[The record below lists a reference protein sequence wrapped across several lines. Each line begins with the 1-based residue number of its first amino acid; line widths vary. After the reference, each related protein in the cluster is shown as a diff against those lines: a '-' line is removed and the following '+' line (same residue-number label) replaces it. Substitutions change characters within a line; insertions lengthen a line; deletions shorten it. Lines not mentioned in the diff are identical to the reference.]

1 MDLGIVFLI
10 VIVVAAGGGAL
21 IWFAS
26 RGSSRRCGECQRNLP
41 SNLDT
46 CPFCGALVNNRTF
59 IEPFP
64 TTRLSAIDGP
74 REGQEFML
82 RGEQVTI
89 GRAPQSDIR
98 LDDDLVSWEHAVL
111 TFSDGEYVLYDRD
124 STNGTWVNGRR
135 IAQATISPGQDQ
147 IRIGPSIFVLQ
158 VAGQPQQI
166 PSPLP
171 EPVPARVPV
180 EKVYDFGEYERIA
193 TLGGGGAALVYKA
206 VSKRDGETVAVKVF
220 NRSDPY
226 LRDKFQKEG
235 REIAQMLRHP
245 HIVRVYGGGN
255 SNGVLYL
262 VMEFMD
268 GGTLRERL
276 YPGRPLSYE
285 QIVSITGQICD
296 ALQYAHRA
304 GVYHRDIKPENMF
317 FSSDGT
323 VKLGDFGIA
332 RLAQSVT
339 RTVSGVLLG
348 TPAYMSYE
356 QAKGHDIDGRS
367 DLYALGVVLYEMVTG
382 RCPFKAD
389 NPLALVEKHI
399 RESPIPP
406 SRINPAVSPQVEG
419 VIMRAL
425 EKDRN
430 RRFSNA
436 EEMARAIGYAGPM
449 HDGEMSASPS
459 APASNAQA
467 GMQVSIPSHA
477 GVSRLVRLDG
487 YAIQLRSSVTN
498 LNRRNVNPDDIE
510 ISRDHAR
517 VVRREENYWI
527 EDLGSSNGT
536 FVNGLRLFDAQILKP
551 GDEIRLGRTVLH
563 VES

>member
-1 MDLGIVFLI
+1 M
-10 VIVVAAGGGAL
+10 
-21 IWFAS
+21 
-26 RGSSRRCGECQRNLP
+26 
-41 SNLDT
+41 
-46 CPFCGALVNNRTF
+46 
-59 IEPFP
+59 
-64 TTRLSAIDGP
+64 
-74 REGQEFML
+74 
-82 RGEQVTI
+82 I
-89 GRAPQSDIR
+89 GRAPQSQIR
-98 LDDDLVSWEHAVL
+98 LDDDLVSWEHAIL

-135 IAQATISPGQDQ
+135 IAQATITPGQDQ
-147 IRIGPSIFVLQ
+147 IRIGPSVFVLQ
-158 VAGQPQQI
+158 VAGQPERVPS

-171 EPVPARVPV
+171 EPPSVRPPV

-193 TLGGGGAALVYKA
+193 TLGGGGAAVVYKA

-220 NRSDPY
+220 IQNDPY

-255 SNGVLYL
+255 SGGVLYL
-262 VMEFMD
+262 VMEFME

-276 YPGRPLSYE
+276 YPGRPLPYD
-285 QIVSITGQICD
+285 QTVSVTGQICD

-317 FSSDGT
+317 FSADGT

-339 RTVSGVLLG
+339 RTASGLLLG

-382 RCPFKAD
+382 RCPFMAE
-389 NPLALVEKHI
+389 NQLALVEKHI
-399 RESPIPP
+399 RESPVPP
-406 SRINPAVSPQVEG
+406 SQINPAVPSQIED

-430 RRFSNA
+430 RRFQTA
-436 EEMARAIGYAGPM
+436 EEMARAIGYIGPI
-449 HDGEMSASPS
+449 HDGEASSSARDAASFSQAGASPS
-459 APASNAQA
+459 ASAHPD
-467 GMQVSIPSHA
+467 
-477 GVSRLVRLDG
+477 VSRLVRSDG
-487 YAIQLRSSVTN
+487 YVIQLNSSITN
-498 LNRRNVNPDDIE
+498 LHRRNVNPDDLE
-510 ISRDHAR
+510 MSREHAR
-517 VVRREENYWI
+517 IVHRQGNHWI

-536 FVNGLRLFDAQILKP
+536 FVNGLRLFDSQILKP
-551 GDEIRLGRTVLH
+551 GDEIRLGQTVLH
-563 VES
+563 VEA